1 MNSTPGE
8 TSEPEQPSSAGS
20 DDPFDVVLDEDFIR
34 GAAAKEQSARARELA
49 ARWAKQPPTQTGWRS
64 DGPSPYQAPGPTPS
78 AGQKGTKKPKLRRS
92 GRGASRVVLR
102 NTAIFIVTAAI
113 AVMLLYPRH
122 HDPAPVNAAPAG
134 TAQPWADS
142 SGAGSPSPSPSPT
155 FTNPDDTYFA
165 DSPSLTWANN
175 ADGIVLP
182 AAAKVGS
189 FSASQVADGYAQMK
203 KLLAAGNLDATI
215 LDGGPLTDFT
225 TLIDPLDKVTDRLDQ
240 WLRAPTY
247 HGDPTELVTRFNPK
261 TTRLLGHIVKVR
273 GAMSAS
279 LGKNQD
285 LLITGDYRFVYAVG
299 PADGAGSP
307 SRSVVHRLYQI
318 SIFKP
323 GEYESTPG
331 TTWLYL
337 FNYDIANSACFVY
350 NGFINPQ
357 FGSNGVAAP
366 GKTVDPYASSNLQP
380 ATGSAASASPRPTG
394 SPTECDSVSQL

>member
-1 MNSTPGE
+1 
-8 TSEPEQPSSAGS
+8 
-20 DDPFDVVLDEDFIR
+20 
-34 GAAAKEQSARARELA
+34 
-49 ARWAKQPPTQTGWRS
+49 
-64 DGPSPYQAPGPTPS
+64 
-78 AGQKGTKKPKLRRS
+78 
-92 GRGASRVVLR
+92 
-102 NTAIFIVTAAI
+102 
-113 AVMLLYPRH
+113 MLLYPRH
-122 HDPAPVNAAPAG
+122 HNPTPVNASPAG
-134 TAQPWADS
+134 TAQPWAGS
-142 SGAGSPSPSPSPT
+142 SGAGAGSLTPSPSPS
-155 FTNPDDTYFA
+155 FTNPDDAYFA

-215 LDGGPLTDFT
+215 LDGGPLNDFT

-240 WLRAPTY
+240 WLRAPSY
-247 HGDPTELVTRFNPK
+247 QGDPTELVTRFNPK

-273 GAMSAS
+273 GTMSAS
-279 LGKNQD
+279 LDKNSD

-299 PADGAGSP
+299 PADGSGSP

-318 SIFKP
+318 SVFKP
-323 GEYESTPG
+323 GKYESTPG
-331 TTWLYL
+331 TAWLYL
-337 FNYDIANSACFVY
+337 FNDDIANSACFVY

-357 FGSNGVAAP
+357 FGSGGVAAP

-380 ATGSAASASPRPTG
+380 ETSSGASASPRPTG